1 MKAAETVGRKYNR
14 ASVST
19 DSVSA
24 IYRGQKKKLKIK
36 EINGS

>member
-1 MKAAETVGRKYNR
+1 MLAAD
-14 ASVST
+14 ST

-24 IYRGQKKKLKIK
+24 IHRGPKKLKIK